1 MKPLKFTLLFLLFC
15 LINESASAQ
24 RLLIKYDFLNDD
36 FSYFEVKKDGTKKQ
50 ISRPVVTRNYNV
62 KVEVVNYNPFVYT
75 AVASYDVTEFV
86 DAPNMSFL
94 SMLSPL
100 GLPTGGSNF
109 LNSLTGMESTRGGKG
124 LFAEPSAVS
133 ALEKVQNTYNTLY
146 EAEEM
151 TNQIDFIM
159 QKVHKLKYNPY
170 LPSDSIK
177 AFTQNLMVSLFKQPN
192 VESQD
197 FLTKANQI
205 NTAVRSDVAK
215 LNNYIN
221 NFQSAYQNYATTRGQ
236 SGGFEGE
243 GYDEIVN
250 AWGAQALEFA
260 DNFDSEL
267 LLQKLDF
274 LESEYQAIMNTPFN
288 FNTSD
293 MAEGDAL
300 TITIDFYKNP
310 IDADGE
316 PVAASI
322 DDVTTLTKVKTKEV
336 DITVG
341 GDLKINSSVGLAFPY
356 HKNNSSFINKDGI
369 ITAIDGNN
377 FTPNIAAFLNFYPY
391 NGKNVTMGGT
401 FGVGVPISDDNR
413 NFSFL
418 LGASTIFGSDNKLVL
433 NYGATLGQ
441 VNKLDNGFN
450 LGDDLSD
457 IYEPVPV
464 RSAYN
469 IGAFIG
475 ISFALANVG
484 P

>member
-1 MKPLKFTLLFLLFC
+1 MKKIESIILFLAFC
-15 LINESASAQ
+15 FVAQTVSAQ
-24 RLLIKYDFLNDD
+24 RLLIKYDFLNDN
-36 FSYFEVKKDGTKKQ
+36 FSYFEVGKNGLKKE

-62 KVEVVNYNPFVYT
+62 KVEVFNYNPFVYT
-75 AVASYDVTEFV
+75 AIAHYDVTEFQ
-86 DAPNMSFL
+86 DAPNMGFL
-94 SMLSPL
+94 SMISPL

-109 LNSLTGMESTRGGKG
+109 LSSLTGMETTRGGKG
-124 LFAEPSAVS
+124 LFSEPAAVQ
-133 ALEKVQNTYNTLY
+133 ALEKVQKTYMTLY

-151 TNQIDFIM
+151 TNNIDFIM

-170 LPSDSIK
+170 LPADSIK
-177 AFTQNLMVSLFKQPN
+177 VFTQNLIVSLFNQPN
-192 VESQD
+192 VQSQD

-205 NTAVRSDVAK
+205 NTTIKSDVAK

-243 GYDEIVN
+243 GYDDLVS
-250 AWGAQALEFA
+250 AWGTQAMEFA
-260 DNFDSEL
+260 DNFDSDL
-267 LLQKLDF
+267 LLEKLDF

-293 MAEGDAL
+293 VAKGDEL

-310 IDADGE
+310 LDDNGE
-316 PVAASI
+316 PISTSL
-322 DDVTTLTKVKTKEV
+322 DDLTSLTKAKTKEIDV
-336 DITVG
+336 TVG

-356 HKNNSSFINKDGI
+356 HKDNSSFINKDSV
-369 ITAIDGNN
+369 ITSIAGNN
-377 FTPNIAAFLNFYPY
+377 FTPNIAAYLNFYPY
-391 NGKNVTMGGT
+391 NGKNVAFGGT

-418 LGASTIFGSDNKLVL
+418 LGASTIFGSNNKLVL

-441 VNKLDNGFN
+441 VNQLDQGFSLGDN
-450 LGDDLSD
+450 LGD
-457 IYEPVPV
+457 IYEPVPT

-469 IGAFIG
+469 VGLFFG
-475 ISFALANVG
+475 ISFALANIG
-484 P
+484 E